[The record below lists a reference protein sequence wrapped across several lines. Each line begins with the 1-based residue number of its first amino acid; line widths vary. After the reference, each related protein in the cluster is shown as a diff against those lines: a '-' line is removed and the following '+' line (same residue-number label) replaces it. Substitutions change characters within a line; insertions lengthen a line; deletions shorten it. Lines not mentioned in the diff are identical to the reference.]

1 MDFGLYQGLSA
12 KIPYDQMI
20 DQQLELSKVRRQT
33 RVDAENKSKVLTDDM
48 KFATMSSDYL
58 RTQLGEFYTGHMKKM
73 GNYVIENPDLFTN
86 PVKMAQYQMM
96 KHEMIDN
103 PLVAA
108 DMRYKT
114 MSENLTK
121 TLVENPDM
129 ANDPDI
135 IRMLDERENYNNYG
149 TITPG
154 KGQKE
159 FVFINPD
166 TKVDLLGEIQ
176 KHYGQL
182 GYDDINF
189 VPGDPTGGTYS
200 KVSEDSMY
208 NAGKGFVNLNPKF
221 ARVVRKQM
229 EQLPDEVKKGYTNAD
244 GTLDYAAWVKDQGK
258 PWKPKDIYAP
268 GKLKQGGSGSG
279 DGSGGDGTQVHD
291 YYRELKQT
299 ASDPNKVD
307 FAIPSNDD
315 ASKLGFW

>member
-121 TLVENPDM
+121 TLAENPDM

-135 IRMLDERENYNNYG
+135 MVSLVTMISTSFRE
-149 TITPG
+149 IL
-154 KGQKE
+154 QE
-159 FVFINPD
+159 
-166 TKVDLLGEIQ
+166 EHIQ
-176 KHYGQL
+176 KFQK
-182 GYDDINF
+182 IQC
-189 VPGDPTGGTYS
+189 TMQ
-200 KVSEDSMY
+200 E
-208 NAGKGFVNLNPKF
+208 
-221 ARVVRKQM
+221 
-229 EQLPDEVKKGYTNAD
+229 
-244 GTLDYAAWVKDQGK
+244 KDLS
-258 PWKPKDIYAP
+258 I
-268 GKLKQGGSGSG
+268 
-279 DGSGGDGTQVHD
+279 
-291 YYRELKQT
+291 
-299 ASDPNKVD
+299 
-307 FAIPSNDD
+307 
-315 ASKLGFW
+315 